1 MAEERAYLY
10 RNAGTKA
17 SPVWE
22 RWYPRTMVDAVEMGD
37 EDGTTP
43 AEYLKNIGTGFSDIY
58 VTPEQFGAKGNGI
71 DDDSPA
77 LLKALETGRPVMLKQ
92 DLYLKSRILVIDKNV
107 FLDGCGYTLHCDGG
121 ALDFKD
127 NSDFFAVYASTLPEG
142 KDGDCSI
149 ISETNTFYD
158 TYHRGYVSYHGR
170 KPIPQEETYTD
181 YTESKFNE
189 YRAVL
194 KNIKFQCQN
203 FKGLVALNLRKMC
216 HSCIQNVSTVCTD
229 TEGTGSVGIL
239 VDSCCYCT
247 IRDCY
252 SSGWTDDLSCDV
264 TNRGYGICAN
274 GNSIVIDGCEA
285 WNCKHTV
292 SVAGNR
298 SYWSTDIKVQ
308 NCIFGLEYKEAT
320 RIDGSQRYQQVMDSH
335 AAGLGVN
342 FENCTIRIL
351 GSNESGSP
359 TAFLIS
365 APDVR
370 ISNLLVQCDGGGCW
384 CNAFGLAE
392 RVYLDQVR
400 GKNLVLQPNSGYE
413 NLKEAYI
420 SGCVFRRVQNAYN
433 HPLKLYMT
441 DTIVLELIDGVQWL
455 RADNCKLYH
464 QLSWPSKACI
474 TVLESGIFTN
484 CVIYGHDEETIPPA
498 RSIIQAPANSIKMKG
513 CMIYI
518 RNGKFRICDT
528 EQRDAVDSDN
538 WIENIFGFHLDT
550 ENAILDKNELF

>member
-37 EDGTTP
+37 EDGTTL

-342 FENCTIRIL
+342 FEIRL
-351 GSNESGSP
+351 PQS
-359 TAFLIS
+359 
-365 APDVR
+365 
-370 ISNLLVQCDGGGCW
+370 
-384 CNAFGLAE
+384 
-392 RVYLDQVR
+392 
-400 GKNLVLQPNSGYE
+400 
-413 NLKEAYI
+413 
-420 SGCVFRRVQNAYN
+420 
-433 HPLKLYMT
+433 H
-441 DTIVLELIDGVQWL
+441 WL
-455 RADNCKLYH
+455 
-464 QLSWPSKACI
+464 
-474 TVLESGIFTN
+474 
-484 CVIYGHDEETIPPA
+484 
-498 RSIIQAPANSIKMKG
+498 
-513 CMIYI
+513 
-518 RNGKFRICDT
+518 
-528 EQRDAVDSDN
+528 
-538 WIENIFGFHLDT
+538 
-550 ENAILDKNELF
+550 

>member
-37 EDGTTP
+37 KDGTTL

-239 VDSCCYCT
+239 VDSCCY
-247 IRDCY
+247 
-252 SSGWTDDLSCDV
+252 
-264 TNRGYGICAN
+264 
-274 GNSIVIDGCEA
+274 
-285 WNCKHTV
+285 
-292 SVAGNR
+292 
-298 SYWSTDIKVQ
+298 
-308 NCIFGLEYKEAT
+308 
-320 RIDGSQRYQQVMDSH
+320 
-335 AAGLGVN
+335 
-342 FENCTIRIL
+342 CTIRIL

>member
-37 EDGTTP
+37 EDGTTL

-170 KPIPQEETYTD
+170 KSIPQEETYTD

-252 SSGWTDDLSCDV
+252 SSG
-264 TNRGYGICAN
+264 
-274 GNSIVIDGCEA
+274 
-285 WNCKHTV
+285 
-292 SVAGNR
+292 
-298 SYWSTDIKVQ
+298 
-308 NCIFGLEYKEAT
+308 
-320 RIDGSQRYQQVMDSH
+320 
-335 AAGLGVN
+335 
-342 FENCTIRIL
+342 
-351 GSNESGSP
+351 
-359 TAFLIS
+359 
-365 APDVR
+365 
-370 ISNLLVQCDGGGCW
+370 
-384 CNAFGLAE
+384 
-392 RVYLDQVR
+392 
-400 GKNLVLQPNSGYE
+400 
-413 NLKEAYI
+413 
-420 SGCVFRRVQNAYN
+420 
-433 HPLKLYMT
+433 
-441 DTIVLELIDGVQWL
+441 
-455 RADNCKLYH
+455 
-464 QLSWPSKACI
+464 
-474 TVLESGIFTN
+474 
-484 CVIYGHDEETIPPA
+484 
-498 RSIIQAPANSIKMKG
+498 
-513 CMIYI
+513 
-518 RNGKFRICDT
+518 
-528 EQRDAVDSDN
+528 
-538 WIENIFGFHLDT
+538 
-550 ENAILDKNELF
+550 